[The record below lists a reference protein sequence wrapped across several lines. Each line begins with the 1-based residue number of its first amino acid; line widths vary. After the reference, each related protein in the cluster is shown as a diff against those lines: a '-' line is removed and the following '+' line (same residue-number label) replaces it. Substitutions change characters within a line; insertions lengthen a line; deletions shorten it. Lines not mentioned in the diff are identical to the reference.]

1 MLSFRAKMH
10 KIRFRL
16 GLCPR
21 PCWGSLQRSRRPPS
35 WIWGP
40 TCTSNRREGE
50 GGKGRGVER
59 GNRYKMEKVG
69 RERRGKGRGRKGELE
84 EERRCA
90 VGIFNYFRL

>member
-1 MLSFRAKMH
+1 M
-10 KIRFRL
+10 
-16 GLCPR
+16 
-21 PCWGSLQRSRRPPS
+21 
-35 WIWGP
+35 
-40 TCTSNRREGE
+40 
-50 GGKGRGVER
+50 ER